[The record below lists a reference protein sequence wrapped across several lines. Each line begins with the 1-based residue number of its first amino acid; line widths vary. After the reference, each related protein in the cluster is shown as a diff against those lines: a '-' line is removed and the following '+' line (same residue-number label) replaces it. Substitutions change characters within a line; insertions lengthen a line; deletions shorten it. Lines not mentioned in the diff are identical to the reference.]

1 MIKNTLCT
9 IGAGLFIAFG
19 LSSFEGKPKCDITA
33 TPQSGCTGCSCR
45 CAACNGNIAAPEPPS
60 MSYVTTPSVQYD
72 KVFDVVEQ
80 MPAFPGGMSELMA
93 WFKDNLVYPEA
104 AARDGIQGR
113 AIVQFVVE
121 KDGSISNVKIAKSVE
136 LSIDREAARLVKN
149 MPRWIPGMQN
159 GTPVRVKYTVPVTF
173 KLPVTTSEDSS
184 IDGIKR

>member
-1 MIKNTLCT
+1 
-9 IGAGLFIAFG
+9 
-19 LSSFEGKPKCDITA
+19 
-33 TPQSGCTGCSCR
+33 
-45 CAACNGNIAAPEPPS
+45 
-60 MSYVTTPSVQYD
+60 
-72 KVFDVVEQ
+72 
-80 MPAFPGGMSELMA
+80 
-93 WFKDNLVYPEA
+93 
-104 AARDGIQGR
+104 
-113 AIVQFVVE
+113 VQFVVE